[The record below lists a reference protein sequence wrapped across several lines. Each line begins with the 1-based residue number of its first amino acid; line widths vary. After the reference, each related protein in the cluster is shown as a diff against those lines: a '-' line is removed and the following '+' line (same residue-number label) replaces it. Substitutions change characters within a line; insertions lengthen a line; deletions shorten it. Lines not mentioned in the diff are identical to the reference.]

1 MNGADLAI
9 AIIVLLSMLIGLI
22 RGLLVEVMSIVI
34 WIVATVLAAVLGPSL
49 ADWLGG
55 QIDTPS
61 LRIFLGYAL
70 LFVGTLLIG
79 ALVLWFARKLVQST
93 GLSGTDRLLGLLF
106 GAARGVALTVLLILI
121 AGLTPMPQ
129 DPWWRESRALPLF
142 LPLADAALA
151 MVPERLARYV
161 QLGPAPLATT

>member
-1 MNGADLAI
+1 MNGADWAI
-9 AIIVLLSMLIGLI
+9 AVILLLSMLIGLF
-22 RGLLVEVMSIVI
+22 RGLLVEIMSIAI
-34 WIVATVLAAVLGPSL
+34 WILATVLSALLGPML

-70 LFVGTLLIG
+70 VFVGTLLVG
-79 ALVLWFARKLVQST
+79 ALVLWFAKKLVQST

-106 GAARGVALTVLLILI
+106 GAARGVVLTVLLILI
-121 AGLTPMPQ
+121 AGLTPMPE
-129 DPWWRESRALPLF
+129 DPWWRESRALPVF
-142 LPLADAALA
+142 LPLAEAALA

-161 QLGPAPLATT
+161 RLGPAPLAPP

>member
-9 AIIVLLSMLIGLI
+9 AIVVLLSMMIGLF
-22 RGLLVEVMSIVI
+22 RGLLVEVLSIAI
-34 WIVATVLAAVLGPSL
+34 WILATVLSALVGPVL
-49 ADWLGG
+49 ADALGG

-70 LFVGTLLIG
+70 VFVGTLLMG
-79 ALVLWFARKLVQST
+79 ALGLWFAKKLVQTT

-121 AGLTPMPQ
+121 AGLTPIPQ
-129 DPWWRESRALPLF
+129 DRWWRESRALPVF
-142 LPLADAALA
+142 LPLAEAALA
-151 MVPERLARYV
+151 LVPERLARFV
-161 QLGPAPLATT
+161 QLGPAPLAPT